1 MRGLLSYIDV
11 ATVSKLNLCFRLLTP
26 VNVVTALRFSDVHQR
41 HLQSSYESTF
51 GSGLLSNV
59 NFLTVVVFWVVSRS
73 LSTSAMLPSPPR
85 VLELVLTEVVGHG
98 NRLL

>member
-26 VNVVTALRFSDVHQR
+26 VNVVAALRFSDVHQR
-41 HLQSSYESTF
+41 HLQSSYESTSV
-51 GSGLLSNV
+51 SGLLSNV
-59 NFLTVVVFWVVSRS
+59 NFLTVVLLWVVSRF
-73 LSTSAMLPSPPR
+73 LNTSAMLPSPPR